1 MEKLGDITG
10 RDNTIDLTDLF
21 PEFTS
26 DTDKHVLKNITG
38 FNDFIKAAGD
48 NLDTIVIN
56 GEKLSDTIKRAQ
68 TEGLN
73 KAEAENFTA
82 IMNSLY

>member
-26 DTDKHVLKNITG
+26 DTDKNTLKDITG
-38 FNDFIKAAGD
+38 LNDFIKAAGD
-48 NLDTIVIN
+48 NLDTIIIN
-56 GEKLSDTIKRAQ
+56 GEKLSDTIKRA
-68 TEGLN
+68 
-73 KAEAENFTA
+73 
-82 IMNSLY
+82 